1 MFKRITAAALAL
13 VMLSACTPSKQYAGS
28 KTDGAFFS
36 VPNGWT
42 KISTEALTKE
52 ESKSTNQNDL
62 DRLAMVTY
70 QIGFTK
76 AKKMSAREVFML
88 EPTDQPVLF
97 ARFRD
102 LFPEERN
109 SISLNSLRDIILPIT
124 QYQDGSKVNDR
135 NFQLFD
141 DQEIVEKGGKGVSLL
156 YSFDYNGVNE
166 TVTQV
171 ALYSNDQNKIYLFI
185 IRCSTTCYNKNID
198 EIDEIVKSFTV
209 RGAR

>member
-1 MFKRITAAALAL
+1 MFKRITAATLAL

-70 QIGFTK
+70 QVGFTK

-141 DQEIVEKGGKGVSLL
+141 DQEIAEKGGKGVSLL

-166 TVTQV
+166 TVNQV

>member
-1 MFKRITAAALAL
+1 MFKRITAATLAL

-70 QIGFTK
+70 QVGFTK

-166 TVTQV
+166 TVNQV

>member
-1 MFKRITAAALAL
+1 MFKRITTAALAL

-28 KTDGAFFS
+28 KDDGAFFA

-42 KISTEALTKE
+42 KISTTALNKE
-52 ESKSTNQNDL
+52 ESKTTDQASL
-62 DRLAMVTY
+62 DRLSMVTY
-70 QIGFTK
+70 QVGFTK

-88 EPTDQPVLF
+88 DPTDQPVVF

-109 SISLNSLRDIILPIT
+109 SISLNSLRDIILPVT

-135 NFQLFD
+135 NFQLLD
-141 DQEIVEKGGKGVSLL
+141 DQEVLEKGGKGVNLL
-156 YSFDYNGVNE
+156 YSFDYNGVSE
-166 TVTQV
+166 TINQV
-171 ALYSNDQNKIYLFI
+171 ALYSNDQNKIYLFV

-198 EIDEIVKSFTV
+198 EIDQIVKSFTV

>member
-1 MFKRITAAALAL
+1 MFKRITAATLAL

-70 QIGFTK
+70 QVGFTK
-76 AKKMSAREVFML
+76 AKKMSARKVFML

-166 TVTQV
+166 TVNQV
-171 ALYSNDQNKIYLFI
+171 ALYSSDQNKIYLFI